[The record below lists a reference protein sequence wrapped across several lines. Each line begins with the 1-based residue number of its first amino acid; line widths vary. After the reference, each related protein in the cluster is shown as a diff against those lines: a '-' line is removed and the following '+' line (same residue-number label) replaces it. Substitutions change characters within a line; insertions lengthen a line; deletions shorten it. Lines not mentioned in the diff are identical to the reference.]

1 MNNIYQITV
10 RIDKLSFEDLHS
22 TFDVIKNFW
31 LNNYVWKVILGR
43 YSWRVLKRI
52 LSHFHYLGHIVKGK
66 CVITS
71 LLFMCKICSLSIQ
84 QLSRETKHEK
94 TFVLSINNYKEYNM
108 ETRVQYWFNSKL
120 RVNIA
125 LFLTSQTAYILYIRK
140 K

>member
-108 ETRVQYWFNSKL
+108 ETESTILIQFKTESQYCP
-120 RVNIA
+120 
-125 LFLTSQTAYILYIRK
+125 LFDKSDCIYFVH
-140 K
+140 

>member
-10 RIDKLSFEDLHS
+10 RIDKLSFEDLYS

-66 CVITS
+66 CAITS

-108 ETRVQYWFNSKL
+108 ETESTILIQFKTESQYCT
-120 RVNIA
+120 
-125 LFLTSQTAYILYIRK
+125 LFDKSDCIYFVH
-140 K
+140 